1 MRHVKIIAALSVI
14 ACLTACNNTVG
25 SETIQTTEPTANI
38 AGETSCPF
46 GDISEDTLLLMSP
59 AYAPSLLKT
68 EEDTVKTIANA
79 FNSSEWEIIDNETP
93 LPDGE
98 NYSVFVYNDGEPF
111 KLTFYGDYTSDEY
124 DIAEYEQNDTVKRY
138 RISPDAFITVFNAAN
153 PKNPDGIANSLV
165 SCEYEN
171 LSVEGVWL
179 DS

>member
-1 MRHVKIIAALSVI
+1 MRYVKIIAVLSVI

-25 SETIQTTEPTANI
+25 SETVPTSAPTADI
-38 AGETSCPF
+38 AAEASCPF
-46 GDISEDTLLLMSP
+46 GDISEDKIRLLSP

-68 EEDTVKTIANA
+68 EGDTVKTIANA

-98 NYSVFVYNDGEPF
+98 SCSVFVYNDGEPF
-111 KLTFYGDYTSDEY
+111 RLTFYGDHTSDEY

-138 RISPDAFITVFNAAN
+138 RISPDAYIAVFNAAN
-153 PKNPDGIANSLV
+153 PKAPVADNLV

-171 LSVEGVWL
+171 LSAEGVWQ